1 MKSRKNPIVVFSFI
15 VIFIILIIYHKNKTN
30 NISNKHNKS
39 LLTISKIE
47 KYSKEEALNKTTIST
62 RTTTTT
68 TTITAKYNLNMD
80 KTRFLIES
88 ECICKEENNI
98 CLKLNSNDTY
108 TISITQ
114 NRNQS
119 KQYVMDKEEFEY
131 SNMTCDPFNV
141 LRRGMHQKVISYSI
155 YNDENEYNNFDKNHL
170 ISLMKSAKKYFPDWV
185 IRIYHNGT
193 ISKSDICEL
202 ECLADEKTN
211 TLFDNVDFCDINR
224 LTFESMDIKHLTPSF
239 WRWLTVGDAF
249 VDIFLSRDFD
259 SCIGEREFLAVDEW
273 LKENTLFHIMRGDLF
288 VKRF

>member
-1 MKSRKNPIVVFSFI
+1 M
-15 VIFIILIIYHKNKTN
+15 
-30 NISNKHNKS
+30 
-39 LLTISKIE
+39 
-47 KYSKEEALNKTTIST
+47 LNKEIY
-62 RTTTTT
+62 
-68 TTITAKYNLNMD
+68 I
-80 KTRFLIES
+80 FLISLIFLLDDCASIQKYGQHINRLREFLES
-88 ECICKEENNI
+88 ECVCKEEYNV
-98 CLKLNSNDTY
+98 CLSLNANDTY
-108 TISITQ
+108 TISV
-114 NRNQS
+114 NQDS
-119 KQYVMDKEEFEY
+119 NQTTRYNLNEDVFFY
-131 SNMTCDPFNV
+131 SNIACDPFNV

-259 SCIGEREFLAVDEW
+259 SCIGEREFLAVEEW
-273 LKENTLFHIMRGDLF
+273 LKQNTLFHIMRGKVF
-288 VKRF
+288 VKNF